1 MNYVHVREEESPEEL
16 DSFWDLAGILLFFVA
31 LLCFVFGFIFAAAKV
46 SSAVANMAM
55 NYEIPV
61 AKDMAESTTEEEVC
75 EPFKPLGKCE
85 VLYEYS
91 EEHKKGELIFQNYL
105 PGGKMIIEEDKP
117 RHYNVK
123 LVYSLGEGKEEV
135 PGNKVPR

>member
-1 MNYVHVREEESPEEL
+1 MNYVHVREEESPEDVE
-16 DSFWDLAGILLFFVA
+16 SFWDLAGILLVVVVFFC
-31 LLCFVFGFIFAAAKV
+31 LFFGYIFGVNKAI
-46 SSAVANMAM
+46 SAVGDMAM

-61 AKDMAESTTEEEVC
+61 AKDMSENTTEEEVC

-91 EEHKKGELIFQNYL
+91 EEHEKGELIFQNYL
-105 PGGKMIIEEDKP
+105 PGGKMIIEEGKP
-117 RHYNVK
+117 RNYNVK
-123 LVYSLGEGKEEV
+123 LVYSLGDGREEV